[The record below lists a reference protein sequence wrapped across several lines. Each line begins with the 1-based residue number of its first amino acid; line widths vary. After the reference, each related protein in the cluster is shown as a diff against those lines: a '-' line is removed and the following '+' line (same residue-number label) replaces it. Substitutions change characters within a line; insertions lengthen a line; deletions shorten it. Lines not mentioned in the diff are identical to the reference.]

1 MIEDELLRLKAMA
14 VEMTDKALALQGM
27 IRKRT
32 ARVNELEAENAQ
44 LRVENTRLQARINHC
59 GGTCRVPN
67 PSDK

>member
-1 MIEDELLRLKAMA
+1 MIEEELLLNLKTLAQK
-14 VEMTDKALALQGM
+14 MTDRCLALQEL
-27 IRKRT
+27 IRV
-32 ARVNELEAENAQ
+32 RVGELKAENAR